1 MKKKYISLVIG
12 LFILLIVY
20 IIGYFEEYNL
30 KKNKILINGEFLEYK
45 SGGNKSGDW
54 IHYKYEYKSKTYEG
68 SKYKVVLSRN
78 FIGKSFPI
86 VLNSKNP
93 SSSEMLILPEDFEEF
108 GYTFPNTLK
117 WVLRYKR

>member
-1 MKKKYISLVIG
+1 MKKKYISLFIG
-12 LFILLIVY
+12 IFIFLI
-20 IIGYFEEYNL
+20 IDLIRHFEQYNL
-30 KKNKILINGEFLEYK
+30 KKNKILINGEFLEYI
-45 SGGNKSGDW
+45 SGGRSGDW
-54 IHYKYEYKSKTYEG
+54 INYKYEYKSKTYEG

-108 GYTFPNTLK
+108 GYTFPDTLK